1 MTAVSVG
8 LQTQLD
14 QYRYIYAGV
23 YVGYTGTYFSSS
35 HTAIISNSNYAYIEQ
50 NRVYNKIQR
59 ILYQA
64 YLPYLNSQLQL
75 NADSAMKEFV
85 SGRTKNIHET
95 MLAIE
100 QADVSLKMMMQV
112 RNKIIEAY
120 REIMKMQV

>member
-1 MTAVSVG
+1 MDSLKIENLSPVLNPRIEERFSARDEGAQVEREALKQG
-8 LQTQLD
+8 LDLGESPKEGGSFSDVLEQSLD
-14 QYRYIYAGV
+14 QV
-23 YVGYTGTYFSSS
+23 
-35 HTAIISNSNYAYIEQ
+35 N
-50 NRVYNKIQR
+50 
-59 ILYQA
+59 
-64 YLPYLNSQLQL
+64 QLQL

-85 SGRTKNIHET
+85 AGRTKNIHET